1 MIQCKAFFLFNHND
15 DETRN
20 QLQEEKKH
28 EKYKQV
34 EVKQHATNK
43 PMGQ

>member
-1 MIQCKAFFLFNHND
+1 MIQCKVFFLFNHND

-34 EVKQHATNK
+34 EVKQPAPNK